1 MHASEERGISFHCRP
16 GRLSLV
22 PGFHKMARTDA
33 SVGSGTV
40 LLVRVSYA
48 GPSSMLRRVLVEAR
62 SGGIS
67 AIPLVAPCSVFVWC
81 IALCCHYSLTTSAKQ
96 STMSTSRAGRKAAL
110 AKFRDAKRRRDQGE
124 EDDLFEGNMKEEE
137 DVYDIVD
144 ETEYQS
150 LVNSRRQREDFV
162 VDDGE

>member
-1 MHASEERGISFHCRP
+1 
-16 GRLSLV
+16 
-22 PGFHKMARTDA
+22 
-33 SVGSGTV
+33 
-40 LLVRVSYA
+40 
-48 GPSSMLRRVLVEAR
+48 
-62 SGGIS
+62 
-67 AIPLVAPCSVFVWC
+67 
-81 IALCCHYSLTTSAKQ
+81 
-96 STMSTSRAGRKAAL
+96 MSTSRAGRKAAL